1 MPETSSKLKP
11 AALGA
16 VDVPATLAACAA
28 REAEL
33 ATKIDNTNRRISALR
48 TSLPELKAKEERGL
62 AAHAADSK
70 ATYPTAEIAAHK
82 QAEEEI
88 KNLNA
93 SLVALTSEQAA
104 ARKASKLAEERK
116 DTDDDYADLAEQIE
130 LARPLLAVCKRMQAR
145 QARRSGHHRSANG
158 FPEIT
163 AERLES
169 LGAFMCRETA
179 PRTARTLPRDS
190 MLVLFK
196 KYYPGSALGS
206 DLGHLCGY
214 RAGEAACFETRI
226 ARALISQGYAT
237 EVQP

>member
-1 MPETSSKLKP
+1 MPETKLTT
-11 AALGA
+11 AEC
-16 VDVPATLAACAA
+16 VA

-33 ATKIDNTNRRISALR
+33 AEKIDDTHKRLAALR

-62 AAHAADSK
+62 AAHRVDGKAAF
-70 ATYPTAEIAAHK
+70 PTAEIAARE
-82 QAEEEI
+82 QAEAAI

-93 SLVALTSEQAA
+93 SLVTLTAEQAA
-104 ARKASKLAEERK
+104 ARRATKLAEEQK
-116 DTDDDYADLAEQIE
+116 DTADDYADLGEQIE
-130 LARPLLAVCKRMQAR
+130 LARPLLAVCKRMHAR

-163 AERLES
+163 DERLES
-169 LGAFMCRETA
+169 LSAFMRRETA
-179 PRTARTLPRDS
+179 PRTAPPTLPRDS
-190 MLVLFK
+190 MLVLFE

-214 RAGEAACFETRI
+214 RAGEAACFETRV
-226 ARALISQGYAT
+226 AKALISQGYAT